1 MEPVLNMYIT
11 EGTRLVRKIL
21 ISLSLFDSPK
31 PHRTSIQPVYHKE
44 NKASGDVSHQ
54 FELVWLSR
62 TLSNQYWTSISQGTR
77 LEGKFLIISSWF
89 DSPVPY
95 CTSVEPVHHRN
106 SYYNQFVPGT
116 TPTPSYAPVHSP
128 VKPFTLKLL
137 NGHIKVCA
145 GCRNGFRNPSSSL
158 PGAPYDIC
166 ICHEESREIIQPKT
180 KQPATVWNKVHYHCL
195 PACVQMNNPQFV
207 PSLLLIPDDIQPKL

>member
-1 MEPVLNMYIT
+1 MSNTTNLYSSASEPGLSRVLTPSGCASPFTYHPAPVNEPVP
-11 EGTRLVRKIL
+11 
-21 ISLSLFDSPK
+21 SHPFPQSCCASPFVH
-31 PHRTSIQPVYHKE
+31 PSTYSIDGEPGPCSRVACMSPYQ
-44 NKASGDVSHQ
+44 SHVQ
-54 FELVWLSR
+54 AQNIFM
-62 TLSNQYWTSISQGTR
+62 N
-77 LEGKFLIISSWF
+77 
-89 DSPVPY
+89 PY
-95 CTSVEPVHHRN
+95 YS
-106 SYYNQFVPGT
+106 QFVPGT

-128 VKPFTLKLL
+128 VKPFTLKHL

-145 GCRNGFRNPSSSL
+145 GCRNGFRNPSGSL

-180 KQPATVWNKVHYHCL
+180 KQPATVWNKVHYHCH